1 MKELY
6 IKINFLFCCLL
17 FLRKT
22 FNNDKTIPDVSIIIS
37 IFNSENYLISCLNSI
52 IYQSLKNIEII
63 CINDGS
69 NDESLNILKE
79 FQKKDQRII
88 IISQNNEGAGIAR
101 NKGIMKS
108 RGKYLGFVDSDD
120 MLPDNFTL
128 EIIYNKSI
136 HNKALICGG
145 SLNKLKKINGR
156 LVIFNGK
163 GKYIFHREEMI
174 EYKKYQYDFG
184 FFRFLYKSK
193 FIKNNNIFFPNY
205 LRYQDPPFFIK
216 AMSKAKKFY
225 ALNYTTYLYRK
236 FHKKIKWNK
245 KKIIDQ
251 FNGFNDCLILS
262 QNNNLNE
269 LYCSIV
275 QRLNLELFII
285 PTQEFINNYQVR
297 NHINKILNQINFFK
311 LKNEKCF
318 FKLNEIYKPF
328 LNNNQ
333 YLEMLF

>member
-163 GKYIFHREEMI
+163 EKYIFHREEMI

-251 FNGFNDCLILS
+251 FNGFN
-262 QNNNLNE
+262 
-269 LYCSIV
+269 
-275 QRLNLELFII
+275 
-285 PTQEFINNYQVR
+285 
-297 NHINKILNQINFFK
+297 
-311 LKNEKCF
+311 
-318 FKLNEIYKPF
+318 F
-328 LNNNQ
+328 LNKNSF
-333 YLEMLF
+333 YIILKIKD

>member
-1 MKELY
+1 
-6 IKINFLFCCLL
+6 
-17 FLRKT
+17 
-22 FNNDKTIPDVSIIIS
+22 
-37 IFNSENYLISCLNSI
+37 
-52 IYQSLKNIEII
+52 
-63 CINDGS
+63 
-69 NDESLNILKE
+69 
-79 FQKKDQRII
+79 
-88 IISQNNEGAGIAR
+88 
-101 NKGIMKS
+101 
-108 RGKYLGFVDSDD
+108 
-120 MLPDNFTL
+120 
-128 EIIYNKSI
+128 
-136 HNKALICGG
+136 
-145 SLNKLKKINGR
+145 
-156 LVIFNGK
+156 
-163 GKYIFHREEMI
+163 MI

-262 QNNNLNE
+262 QNNKLNE

-297 NHINKILNQINFFK
+297 NHIYKILNQINFFK

-333 YLEMLF
+333 YLEMFF